1 MAVLDQEEEEP
12 TNMTYMRRLTRFL
25 ACFMPIKKR
34 ETCTIC
40 RNETPGEAWLEF
52 KIIGNTLYQSTF
64 RPQGIWGN
72 YTGILFCHFMVLFLM
87 VC

>member
-12 TNMTYMRRLTRFL
+12 TNMTYMRRLTRFWRVL
-25 ACFMPIKKR
+25 YANK

-52 KIIGNTLYQSTF
+52 KIIGNTLYQSATF
-64 RPQGIWGN
+64 RPRGIWEN
-72 YTGILFCHFMVLFLM
+72 YTGILFCHFTVLF
-87 VC
+87 

>member
-1 MAVLDQEEEEP
+1 
-12 TNMTYMRRLTRFL
+12 MTYMETHSIL
-25 ACFMPIKKR
+25 ACAMPIKKR

-52 KIIGNTLYQSTF
+52 KLATRSINLLLSDHEEYGE
-64 RPQGIWGN
+64 N